1 MTVVRHGYCRSV
13 TTFGVHT
20 SLNFKGVI
28 CSEFV
33 LDAFARAQS
42 RRQARAPPARLA

>member
-1 MTVVRHGYCRSV
+1 MTVERHRDCRFV
-13 TTFGVHT
+13 TTFGVCT
-20 SLNFKGVI
+20 SMNSKGVV

-33 LDAFARAQS
+33 LDALARAQS